1 MSFYFGFNSSEEQ
14 EKRRKADLQAIGKS
28 VTEFFWDVAPAH
40 GFEMREGQQD
50 MSFEIIDA
58 LIHNQHF
65 AVEAGVGI
73 GKSFGYLVPVLLYN
87 KKMKKPVIV
96 ATSTIALQE
105 QLWNDVHDVMPLL
118 NTQPEVILAK
128 GQTHYLCH
136 KRANEYINMED
147 AVIPKELTDG
157 IEQGFQE
164 RKQFSSSLPQ
174 SIWDKV
180 NIQRFSMRNC
190 GSCEKKCLYYAIRSQ
205 LRYTK
210 GIVLCNQ
217 DFLTAH
223 LRQLRRGQD
232 GLINREA
239 DLIVVDEAHNLDDK
253 VRSATTERV
262 NQSKILGL
270 IQSATKEIKSADR
283 QNVYRETN
291 EAQRRIRTFFDS
303 LKAQMQ
309 QQISNSRQDMRYA
322 DRFFFDG
329 SLESINLLKSMCIE
343 QLRLDGVSFFKNS
356 SKKLYQHIVEINR
369 LISDRINNCKK
380 YFPLWLNWQY
390 VKELFIMPDGL
401 QESGTKAAASLYYQ
415 YRACYPYQVYMNWA
429 PKDEGNVLYN
439 DKKFVTL
446 LYQWHDD
453 YFTEYSK
460 VSDAGSYI
468 KGSIYEFIA
477 TSEKVVLV
485 VDCENSD
492 PYKLCATLKSLDY
505 QHTKKIASIILFDD
519 VHTASAW
526 RILESFTKIPVEHI
540 LIERV
545 KQNKSLVDIM
555 LTARACQEHY
565 KNNVD
570 SFVIVSSDSDYWGLI
585 SSLSEARF
593 LVMIERGHS
602 SPDLRNALLNA
613 GIFYCYIDDFYSGDS
628 EDIKMSAL
636 AYAALQN
643 QLDRRN

>member
-1 MSFYFGFNSSEEQ
+1 MDVQNQEPLANMTSNEDKVTYRDSTYEIVSKVAYLLGVPKRIFENEHEAPKLEVYEKLEQ
-14 EKRRKADLQAIGKS
+14 EKAARIIRHLCIIRTAIERNFKHIN
-28 VTEFFWDVAPAH
+28 EK
-40 GFEMREGQQD
+40 MRFD
-50 MSFEIIDA
+50 YTSI
-58 LIHNQHF
+58 
-65 AVEAGVGI
+65 
-73 GKSFGYLVPVLLYN
+73 YN
-87 KKMKKPVIV
+87 LP
-96 ATSTIALQE
+96 
-105 QLWNDVHDVMPLL
+105 
-118 NTQPEVILAK
+118 
-128 GQTHYLCH
+128 
-136 KRANEYINMED
+136 EYIPPD
-147 AVIPKELTDG
+147 
-157 IEQGFQE
+157 
-164 RKQFSSSLPQ
+164 
-174 SIWDKV
+174 
-180 NIQRFSMRNC
+180 SMT
-190 GSCEKKCLYYAIRSQ
+190 Q
-205 LRYTK
+205 L
-210 GIVLCNQ
+210 
-217 DFLTAH
+217 
-223 LRQLRRGQD
+223 
-232 GLINREA
+232 
-239 DLIVVDEAHNLDDK
+239 
-253 VRSATTERV
+253 
-262 NQSKILGL
+262 
-270 IQSATKEIKSADR
+270 SAD
-283 QNVYRETN
+283 
-291 EAQRRIRTFFDS
+291 
-303 LKAQMQ
+303 
-309 QQISNSRQDMRYA
+309 
-322 DRFFFDG
+322 
-329 SLESINLLKSMCIE
+329 
-343 QLRLDGVSFFKNS
+343 GVNFVRKS
-356 SKKLYQHIVEINR
+356 SKKLCHHVIEINK
-369 LISDRINNCKK
+369 LIADRINNCKK
-380 YFPLWLNWQY
+380 LFPLWLNWQY

-636 AYAALQN
+636 YKEMYRYIDKAVQLNVNTMFEEALRTTRIEMSEAEKKQFMA
-643 QLDRRN
+643 QHIRTMQMFISPEGEVVLEFKHK